1 MLNHYFSSM
10 IRIPIKTHLF
20 KFLVKKI
27 PIEKIQI
34 TKPITSSDDP
44 LEHYNR
50 IAYKCLNPFL
60 RADNGFNLAD
70 ITFKHYELILFI
82 PSDGM
87 IQRGRVH
94 LAERGVY
101 MFNNVLRDEFIN
113 ECRMFVDKAISNTGR
128 HDIAILNFMDMYG
141 IDEEDIRFDSIKKAL
156 YRDRL
161 SFVKN
166 NNNMEV
172 NIGVIDFAFQKKLA
186 VNFK

>member
-1 MLNHYFSSM
+1 M

-20 KFLVKKI
+20 KFLVKKL
-27 PIEKIQI
+27 PIEKLQI
-34 TKPITSSDDP
+34 TKPIITGDDP

-60 RADNGFNLAD
+60 RCDNGFNLSN

-94 LAERGVY
+94 LAEKGVY
-101 MFNNVLRDEFIN
+101 MLNDVLRNEFIA
-113 ECRMFVDKAISNTGR
+113 ECRMWVDKAISDNSR
-128 HDIAILNFMDMYG
+128 HDLAILNFMDMYG
-141 IDEEDIRFDSIKKAL
+141 IDDEEIRFDSLKKAL

-161 SFVKN
+161 NFVKN
-166 NNNMEV
+166 NNNPEV
-172 NIGVIDFAFQKKLA
+172 NIGVIDLAFQKKLA
-186 VNFK
+186 ANFK